1 VDGIATSASRERA
14 FFCPGP
20 SHFSTALMSSVAKSI
35 ELLAEGDSL
44 EAATEAAVA
53 EASRTIDDIR
63 SVYVDNYRAVVD
75 DGQIQSYRV
84 HAKITFV
91 IQEGTVA

>member
-1 VDGIATSASRERA
+1 M
-14 FFCPGP
+14 FCRVLGP
-20 SHFSTALMSSVAKSI
+20 VLFSFLQLFSTAFAKSI

-44 EAATEAAVA
+44 EAATEAAVT
-53 EASRTIDDIR
+53 EASKTIDDIR

-75 DGQIQSYRV
+75 DGRIQSYRV

-91 IQEGTVA
+91 IQEGAVT